1 MYQIVLFE
9 PSYIVASTCGSET
22 SFETELLLFS
32 AHPTDDD
39 ATLLAESQ
47 DDTECTSVFFEAS
60 SPGTYYLTVGGVDA
74 KAEGIFALSILC
86 RDLSTPPVADLC
98 GLQFITCGELRPESQ
113 VLVTSSLH
121 QSPLIITLPRDHPS
135 SHQPR
140 CPTIP
145 RRYGRREHSRLPR
158 LHQHRRRRCRISGDR
173 RGRDATRCDH
183 MRYANQL

>member
-47 DDTECTSVFFEAS
+47 DDTECAAVFFEAS
-60 SPGTYYLTVGGVDA
+60 SLGTYYLTVGGVDA
-74 KAEGIFALSILC
+74 DAEGIFALSILC

-98 GLQFITCGELRPESQ
+98 GLQFITCGELRTESKS
-113 VLVTSSLH
+113 SSLSLYR
-121 QSPLIITLPRDHPS
+121 SPISLALSSRHPS
-135 SHQPR
+135 SHEPVYH
-140 CPTIP
+140 P
-145 RRYGRREHSRLPR
+145 
-158 LHQHRRRRCRISGDR
+158 
-173 RGRDATRCDH
+173 
-183 MRYANQL
+183 